1 MAYVVLATYVAKLGE
16 EESVAAILRAVAPLS
31 RAEPGCSAYEVHS
44 SVDDPTRFLLYEKY
58 EDETAY
64 QSHQQTDH
72 FRDLILGGAVPK
84 LESRQRQFFRTLDR

>member
-1 MAYVVLATYVAKLGE
+1 MAFVVLASYVAKPGE
-16 EESVAAILRAVAPLS
+16 EENVAAILRAVAPLS
-31 RAEPGCSAYEVHS
+31 REEPGCLAYEVHD
-44 SVDDPTRFLLYEKY
+44 SVDDPTRFLLYEQY

-84 LESRQRQFFRTLDR
+84 LDSRQRQFFRTLDQ